1 MKPWIFLLMLMT
13 NLALATESTIEVSGA
28 WVREAPPGAAM
39 LAAYMKI
46 NNTGTDNRVLTRIES
61 PRFQHV
67 MLHQS
72 IVVDGIAKMHHQD
85 SLEIPAGDSLIL
97 EPGSYHL
104 MMPAP
109 DDAVQRDQCIEFTL
123 HMKNG
128 ERITVNATVKRAGEP
143 DS

>member
-1 MKPWIFLLMLMT
+1 MKQAIFLLMLVT
-13 NLALATESTIEVSGA
+13 NITFAAESMIKVSDA

-46 NNTGTDNRVLTRIES
+46 YNAGADNRVLTSIES
-61 PRFQHV
+61 PRFKHV

-72 IVVDGIAKMHHQD
+72 IIVDGIAKMHHQD
-85 SLEIPAGDSLIL
+85 SLEISAGGHLIL

-109 DDAVQRDQCIEFTL
+109 DDAVQRDQSIEFTL

-128 ERITVNATVKRAGEP
+128 EHITVNATVKRAS
-143 DS
+143 DSD

>member
-1 MKPWIFLLMLMT
+1 MKQWIFLLMLMT
-13 NLALATESTIEVSGA
+13 NSTLAAESTIEVSDA

-46 NNTGTDNRVLTRIES
+46 HNTGTENRVLTRIES

-85 SLEIPAGDSLIL
+85 SFEIPAGGTLIL

-109 DDAVQRDQCIEFTL
+109 DNAVQRDQSIEFTL

-128 ERITVNATVKRAGEP
+128 EHITVNAIVNRAG
-143 DS
+143 DSD